1 MSGLSLKEL
10 RGNLSD
16 YIKKSTPKALIICL
30 ADFSI
35 YLAAICGVI
44 LFDNILLKF
53 ICSCLIGLKMASLF
67 VIAHDAAH
75 DNFFNNSLLNR
86 VIGRLAFLPCYHNY
100 SLWLIVHNRFH
111 HQFTNM
117 KGLNSWSPLS
127 KNEYDSLPSF
137 KKGLEQLY
145 RSPLGIS
152 FNYLV
157 ERWWKNKFFPFKKL
171 TGNFQG
177 KYWFDFLL
185 VSLYLTA
192 QVCFF
197 IYVGVNSAS
206 SSVIEMM
213 TLGLFWPLFVFAFM
227 VGFSVYQQHT
237 HETVPWFDDND
248 ERKIYGHTED
258 VTLHVKYPGWYNIL
272 SHNVMEHT
280 AHHIDPRI
288 PSYNLAK
295 AQQKIEAMYFDS
307 MKIMKFSLR
316 ETLLT
321 MEKCKLYDYENHY
334 WLDFD
339 GNKTSE
345 PIIFE
350 EEIAYLDVA

>member
-1 MSGLSLKEL
+1 MSGLSSREL

-16 YIKKSTPKALIICL
+16 YIKKSNAKALVMFL

-44 LFDNILLKF
+44 LFDNILLKLV
-53 ICSCLIGLKMASLF
+53 CSCLIGLKMASLF

-75 DNFFNNSLLNR
+75 DNLFDNSLLNR
-86 VIGRLAFLPCYHNY
+86 IIGRLAFLPCYHNY

-117 KGLNSWSPLS
+117 AGINSWSPLS
-127 KNEYDSLPSF
+127 KKEYDSLPAF
-137 KKGLEQLY
+137 KQRLEQFY
-145 RSPLGIS
+145 RSPMGIS
-152 FNYLV
+152 FNYLI
-157 ERWWKNKFFPFKKL
+157 ERWWKNKFFPFKTL

-177 KYWFDFLL
+177 KYWSDFLL
-185 VSLYLTA
+185 VSLYLVG
-192 QVCFF
+192 QVSFF
-197 IYVGVNSAS
+197 TYVGLNSVS
-206 SSVIEMM
+206 SNVIEMM
-213 TLGLFWPLFVFAFM
+213 ALGLFLPLFIFAFM

-237 HETVPWFDDND
+237 HESVPWFDNND
-248 ERKIYGHTED
+248 ERKIYGHIED
-258 VTLHVKYPGWYNIL
+258 VTLHVKYPDWYNIL

-295 AQQKIEAMYFDS
+295 AQKKIERVYGDS

-316 ETLLT
+316 KTLST
-321 MEKCKLYDYENHY
+321 MKKCKLYDYENHC

-339 GNKTSE
+339 GCRTSDL
-345 PIIFE
+345 IIFK
-350 EEIAYLDVA
+350 EEITYSDAA